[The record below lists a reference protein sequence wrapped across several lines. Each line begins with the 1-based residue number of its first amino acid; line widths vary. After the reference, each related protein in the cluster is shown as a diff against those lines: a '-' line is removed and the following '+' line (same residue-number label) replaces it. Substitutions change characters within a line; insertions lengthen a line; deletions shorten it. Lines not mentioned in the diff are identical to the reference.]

1 MLKVISITVKM
12 LPCDPLLHQIA
23 TLHVQEEGPVLSLNL
38 ARRNDLKRTRL
49 CKCYTFKLD

>member
-38 ARRNDLKRTRL
+38 ARRNDLKRIRL